1 MCLMGISQ
9 KRGQRDEPDAIK
21 LIIELSSHLSGPLL
35 NAQGQNDH
43 QEGNYNEEKKT
54 KHMGEKL

>member
-1 MCLMGISQ
+1 MGISQ
-9 KRGQRDEPDAIK
+9 KRDQREEPDATK
-21 LIIELSSHLSGPLL
+21 LITELPSHLSVPLL

-43 QEGNYNEEKKT
+43 QEGSYNEEKKT